1 MKQNLSASLENTGIG
16 ENSVVVGIERVS
28 LPLLETVFD
37 EFGMEILKK
46 AHQFITK
53 QCCSA

>member
-28 LPLLETVFD
+28 LSLLETVFD
-37 EFGMEILKK
+37 DFGMEILKK

-53 QCCSA
+53 

>member
-28 LPLLETVFD
+28 LSLLETVFD
-37 EFGMEILKK
+37 DFGTEILKK
-46 AHQFITK
+46 THQFITK